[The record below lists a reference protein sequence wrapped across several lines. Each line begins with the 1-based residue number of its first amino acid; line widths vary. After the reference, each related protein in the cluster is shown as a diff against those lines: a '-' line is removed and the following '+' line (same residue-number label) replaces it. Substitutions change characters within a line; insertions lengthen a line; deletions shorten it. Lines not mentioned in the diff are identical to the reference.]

1 MDFVNTMHE
10 NLTFTMESLDCNNE
24 LAFLDTKIRQIPDG
38 SLELSWYRKQT
49 DTGVLMNFHAP
60 APLIYKAGIVQGFI
74 HRIFNATSNWQLF
87 DKGLN
92 EVFSILHKN
101 QYPKSFIHQ
110 GFDRALT
117 SILSKSSKCR
127 TT

>member
-49 DTGVLMNFHAP
+49 GGWN
-60 APLIYKAGIVQGFI
+60 
-74 HRIFNATSNWQLF
+74 
-87 DKGLN
+87 
-92 EVFSILHKN
+92 
-101 QYPKSFIHQ
+101 
-110 GFDRALT
+110 
-117 SILSKSSKCR
+117 
-127 TT
+127 